1 MSDKS
6 HAGNGLGEKTM
17 GHAAAKT
24 KPIRGVEIASSA
36 VGLLAMTS
44 AAGAYSL
51 GPSPGGRETIVQ
63 NEPNFVP
70 AADAGRKRLCKTK
83 PNLGELRY
91 VGRGGCHGVPG
102 SPRSET
108 CKTKPIGTVAE

>member
-51 GPSPGGRETIVQ
+51 GPSRGGRETIVQ
-63 NEPNFVP
+63 NEAKLGGTEVC
-70 AADAGRKRLCKTK
+70 GQRRLSWG
-83 PNLGELRY
+83 PWL
-91 VGRGGCHGVPG
+91 
-102 SPRSET
+102 
-108 CKTKPIGTVAE
+108 AEE

>member
-44 AAGAYSL
+44 ARRGLVMGALSACW
-51 GPSPGGRETIVQ
+51 PAAAMQ

-70 AADAGRKRLCKTK
+70 AA
-83 PNLGELRY
+83 
-91 VGRGGCHGVPG
+91 GG
-102 SPRSET
+102 
-108 CKTKPIGTVAE
+108 